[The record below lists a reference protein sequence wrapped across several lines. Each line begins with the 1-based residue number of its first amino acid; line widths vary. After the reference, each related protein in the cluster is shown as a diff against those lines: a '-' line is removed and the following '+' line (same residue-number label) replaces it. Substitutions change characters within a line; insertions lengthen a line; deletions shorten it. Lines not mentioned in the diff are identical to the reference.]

1 MKQVIFNVGGALSV
15 YSEFSGKKL
24 LVDIGK
30 SKDYNPITDFLLPLY
45 ERQRY
50 TKSTTDSSKYYIDQ
64 LLISHPHND
73 HISAIS
79 DFRDAFFPELLTCPN
94 DNDGMDDNHKV
105 NWDLFDENPNIDI
118 LKEMLVGRQPPLRA
132 THDQNEFIYYLPAK
146 DVDGSDEL
154 SGESYCNN
162 ISIAVFLLINHQRIF
177 MPGDIQKMGMKE
189 LIDRNYYLKN
199 KLAGGVDFLI
209 TPHHGLKSSF
219 STVLFDNMRNKKT
232 NRLNIVSEK
241 SSGDDDNRTVDT
253 RYSSSDYC
261 LGNNN
266 LSTRDSQCNQ
276 VKTSRGHI
284 LIDYST
290 YGRPK
295 LEIISDKEILLE
307 KFMQI

>member
-15 YSEFSGKKL
+15 YTEFSDKKL

-30 SKDYNPITDFLLPLY
+30 SKDFNPITDFLLPLY
-45 ERQRY
+45 ESEGY
-50 TKSTTDSSKYYIDQ
+50 LKSTHDSSKYHIDQ
-64 LLISHPHND
+64 FLISHPHND

-79 DFRDAFFPELLTCPN
+79 DLRDNFYPDLLTCPN
-94 DNDGMDDNHKV
+94 DNDGMEDRHKI
-105 NWDLFDENPNIDI
+105 NWDLFEENPNIDI
-118 LKEMLVGRQPPLRA
+118 LKEMLIGRQPPLRA
-132 THDQNEFIYYLPAK
+132 THAQNEFIYYLPAK
-146 DVDGSDEL
+146 DVEESDEL

-177 MPGDIQKMGMKE
+177 MPGDIQKLGMKE
-189 LIDRNYYLKN
+189 LIDTNYYLKN

-219 STVLFDNMRNKKT
+219 STVLFDNMQNKKT

-241 SSGDDDNRTVDT
+241 SSGGDDNRTVDS

-261 LGNNN
+261 SGNNN
-266 LSTRDSQCNQ
+266 LSTADSKCNQ
-276 VKTSRGHI
+276 IKTSRGHI

-290 YGRPK
+290 YGKPEI
-295 LEIISDKEILLE
+295 EIISDNDELLE
-307 KFMQI
+307 RFKEK